1 MPQSSNGF
9 ISEIRLS
16 FPCNDRLQKLIN
28 AAKKNPRFMRW
39 FANSKVVD
47 CNGDPLPV
55 FHGTVKDFD
64 TFSKASANSGGT
76 AISTNYLGFYFSTEP
91 ETSNVYT
98 AKNFDPKKGTKIG
111 GNTKI
116 VFLRINK
123 PKLITEKEYWKLARK
138 SPIEMMEY
146 LISTQSQGY
155 DGFFMPS
162 VWRGKKGGIDIVAF
176 EASQV
181 QSVFASLNT
190 DLVDKSDLDE
200 ANALVGGAVAGHL
213 GPLWGKSEKDKKVK
227 ISSKLVSIH
236 EGVELETEAPIIE
249 PKRKSPTSL
258 QALGIVKDGAVEN
271 IIRTYNEATPEEKEY
286 WGKWYHNAKTE
297 VQELAARYDLPF
309 PVTAAAVAVLSPG
322 NKWRFNMLAAERLL
336 ENITHPENPPLKI
349 PGYPRQVA
357 RAKEIILTGNVGKVT
372 GPKVTVFFKSLLD
385 PVSLEK
391 DLVLDGHAINIW
403 RGEKVNLNSIS
414 SPTKAQRQQ
423 MLDDYHKAA
432 NILGVPVQAVQAVTW
447 YVWKYTTDAPVVK
460 AKVFD
465 VSSFLN
471 KVPDNDNALEPVEP
485 SVSLE
490 SFVYDV

>member
-1 MPQSSNGF
+1 
-9 ISEIRLS
+9 
-16 FPCNDRLQKLIN
+16 
-28 AAKKNPRFMRW
+28 
-39 FANSKVVD
+39 
-47 CNGDPLPV
+47 
-55 FHGTVKDFD
+55 
-64 TFSKASANSGGT
+64 
-76 AISTNYLGFYFSTEP
+76 
-91 ETSNVYT
+91 
-98 AKNFDPKKGTKIG
+98 
-111 GNTKI
+111 
-116 VFLRINK
+116 
-123 PKLITEKEYWKLARK
+123 
-138 SPIEMMEY
+138 
-146 LISTQSQGY
+146 
-155 DGFFMPS
+155 
-162 VWRGKKGGIDIVAF
+162 
-176 EASQV
+176 
-181 QSVFASLNT
+181 
-190 DLVDKSDLDE
+190 
-200 ANALVGGAVAGHL
+200 
-213 GPLWGKSEKDKKVK
+213 
-227 ISSKLVSIH
+227 
-236 EGVELETEAPIIE
+236 
-249 PKRKSPTSL
+249 
-258 QALGIVKDGAVEN
+258 
-271 IIRTYNEATPEEKEY
+271 
-286 WGKWYHNAKTE
+286 
-297 VQELAARYDLPF
+297 
-309 PVTAAAVAVLSPG
+309 
-322 NKWRFNMLAAERLL
+322 MLAAERLL

-349 PGYPRQVA
+349 PGYPRQIA